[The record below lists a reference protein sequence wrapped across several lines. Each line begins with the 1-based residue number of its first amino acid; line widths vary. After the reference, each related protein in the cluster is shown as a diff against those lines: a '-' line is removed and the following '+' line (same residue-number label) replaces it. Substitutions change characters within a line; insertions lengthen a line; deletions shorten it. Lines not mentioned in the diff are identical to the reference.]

1 MIIGE
6 MKCQMC
12 GRRFEVELLDR
23 EDPKERHL
31 PGGPVR
37 CPNCNSSMVERIR
50 VIRRVTRP
58 VS

>member
-1 MIIGE
+1 MIVGE

-23 EDPKERHL
+23 EDPRERHVQGA
-31 PGGPVR
+31 PAR
-37 CPNCNSSMVERIR
+37 CPNCNSTQVEKVR
-50 VIRRVTRP
+50 VIRRVTRR

>member
-12 GRRFEVELLDR
+12 DQRFEVEMLDR
-23 EDPKERHL
+23 EDPRERHM
-31 PGGPVR
+31 PGVPVR
-37 CPNCNSSMVERIR
+37 CPNCKSAMVEKVR
-50 VIRRVTRP
+50 VIRRVTRR